1 MVEDVT
7 LFGFAKV
14 ETRCDKQQGDPPLL
28 VGPLL
33 IEI

>member
-7 LFGFAKV
+7 LSGFAKV
-14 ETRCDKQQGDPPLL
+14 ETRHDERQGDPPLL

-33 IEI
+33 I